1 MVRPTEKAKTS
12 IRIRAFFE
20 TGKDDTEEALY
31 LYIQK
36 LERCCL
42 VQDRDLTK
50 RGKTRPLV
58 DLYKVIQE
66 NR

>member
-31 LYIQK
+31 L
-36 LERCCL
+36 
-42 VQDRDLTK
+42 
-50 RGKTRPLV
+50 
-58 DLYKVIQE
+58 LYPKA
-66 NR
+66 RALLFGSRS